1 MFLEGTKLPMNFQ
14 HRQLRSLR
22 SRRYLYSLM
31 ALGQKTSQHDCK
43 ANTGNFLAKNTNKHQ
58 YIAAQLLKNDRNQK
72 NLRDLKAQT

>member
-14 HRQLRSLR
+14 HRQLRR

-43 ANTGNFLAKNTNKHQ
+43 ANTGNFLAKKH
-58 YIAAQLLKNDRNQK
+58 K
-72 NLRDLKAQT
+72 QTSVNCSSVAEKR